1 MDLISI
7 LYEPYV
13 IMIFIALIIT
23 GISYFI
29 ISNNSNKTD
38 EEDENSQNNQGNNSK
53 TLFLTFVISYL
64 LLIGLHFIVG
74 YMNNNNFFQKG
85 GKIDVKEHLTIV
97 ADDIDV
103 GFIE

>member
-1 MDLISI
+1 MVFIS
-7 LYEPYV
+7 
-13 IMIFIALIIT
+13 LIIT
-23 GISYFI
+23 GIAYFVL
-29 ISNNSNKTD
+29 SNKSN
-38 EEDENSQNNQGNNSK
+38 EEDNQQNNQGNNSK

-64 LLIGLHFIVG
+64 LLIVLHFIIG

-97 ADDIDV
+97 ADDVDV

>member
-1 MDLISI
+1 MDLINI

-23 GISYFI
+23 GITYFT
-29 ISNNSNKTD
+29 ISNNKSS
-38 EEDENSQNNQGNNSK
+38 EEEEKPNNSK
-53 TLFLTFVISYL
+53 TLFLTFVVSYFV
-64 LLIGLHFIVG
+64 LIGIHFLLC
-74 YMNNNNFFQKG
+74 YMNKNNYFQKG
-85 GKIDVKEHLTIV
+85 GDIDIKEHLTIV

>member
-1 MDLISI
+1 MNLINI

-13 IMIFIALIIT
+13 IMIFISLIIT

-29 ISNNSNKTD
+29 VSNKSED
-38 EEDENSQNNQGNNSK
+38 EEVENQENNSK
-53 TLFLTFVISYL
+53 TLFITFVVSYL
-64 LLIGLHFIVG
+64 LLIALHFIIG

-85 GKIDVKEHLTIV
+85 GKVDVSEHLTIV

>member
-1 MDLISI
+1 
-7 LYEPYV
+7 
-13 IMIFIALIIT
+13 MIFISLIIT

-29 ISNNSNKTD
+29 ISNNKSE
-38 EEDENSQNNQGNNSK
+38 EEDGERQENNSK

-64 LLIGLHFIVG
+64 LLIALHFIIG
-74 YMNNNNFFQKG
+74 YMNSNNFFQKG
-85 GKIDVKEHLTIV
+85 GMGDVKDHLTIV

>member
-1 MDLISI
+1 MNLINI

-13 IMIFIALIIT
+13 IMIFVSLIIT

-29 ISNNSNKTD
+29 ITNNKS
-38 EEDENSQNNQGNNSK
+38 EEEEGSQENNSK

-64 LLIGLHFIVG
+64 LLIVLHFIIG
-74 YMNNNNFFQKG
+74 YMNSNNFFQKG
-85 GKIDVKEHLTIV
+85 GKVDVKEHLTIV
-97 ADDIDV
+97 ADDVDV